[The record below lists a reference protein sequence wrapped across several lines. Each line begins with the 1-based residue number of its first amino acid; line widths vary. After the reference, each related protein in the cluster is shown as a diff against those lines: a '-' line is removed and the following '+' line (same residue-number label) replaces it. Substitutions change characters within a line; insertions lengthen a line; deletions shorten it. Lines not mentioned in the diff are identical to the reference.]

1 MLKMKI
7 ATCES
12 LLVCMTRH
20 RKFGIYSAC
29 LRCSESF
36 LARMETILNKTFVA
50 SCIRHRKI
58 VTQYMLVWMRLSSQE
73 LSFNCY

>member
-29 LRCSESF
+29 LRCLESF
-36 LARMETILNKTFVA
+36 LARMETSFKQN
-50 SCIRHRKI
+50 IRR
-58 VTQYMLVWMRLSSQE
+58 VVYTSQK
-73 LSFNCY
+73 NCHTIYARVDAA